1 MNEQV
6 GKVLCGR
13 TLGVV
18 LCGLL
23 ACGLTMITGCSSERP
38 TSMQQPTHEQVKGN
52 ADRTFDKLKQEERER
67 KPMGQ

>member
-6 GKVLCGR
+6 GKVLFER
-13 TLGVV
+13 TRGVV

-23 ACGLTMITGCSSERP
+23 AYGLAMTTGCSSERP
-38 TSMQQPTHEQVKGN
+38 KPMQQPTSEQVKGN